1 MQTLSVRI
9 SFNVVAVRSVVKGLV
24 GVGGGLRKEVEVKAD
39 SSIIV
44 NCSSFVIYSHPLMSD
59 FNFPLDLVVVFPI
72 AA

>member
-1 MQTLSVRI
+1 M
-9 SFNVVAVRSVVKGLV
+9 V
-24 GVGGGLRKEVEVKAD
+24 GVGGGLGKEVEVKAD